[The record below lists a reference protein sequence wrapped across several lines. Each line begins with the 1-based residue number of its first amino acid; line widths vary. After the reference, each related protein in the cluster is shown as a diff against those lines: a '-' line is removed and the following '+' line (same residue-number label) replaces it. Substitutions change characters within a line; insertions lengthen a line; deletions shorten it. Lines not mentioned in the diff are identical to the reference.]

1 MQVASS
7 NHEFLYLIPSAPQN
21 FSLSLNGTVM
31 TATWDA
37 PASGNVTNYTLIC
50 SVDGNQVLSVTTTA
64 TEVTL
69 GVYLFE
75 KTYSCSI
82 LASDTDGSG
91 VPTASV
97 TVTTG
102 GNVHSSDAS
111 KI

>member
-1 MQVASS
+1 
-7 NHEFLYLIPSAPQN
+7 
-21 FSLSLNGTVM
+21 M

-37 PASGNVTNYTLIC
+37 PANETVANYTLIC

-82 LASDTDGSG
+82 FAFDDTNRTGA
-91 VPTASV
+91 PTASM

-102 GNVHSSDAS
+102 GNVNTLKAS

>member
-1 MQVASS
+1 
-7 NHEFLYLIPSAPQN
+7 
-21 FSLSLNGTVM
+21 M

-37 PASGNVTNYTLIC
+37 PANETVANYTLIC

-82 LASDTDGSG
+82 FAFDDMNGTGE
-91 VPTASV
+91 PTTSM

-102 GNVHSSDAS
+102 GNVNYSEGIKNVIHLNLSISLF
-111 KI
+111 